1 MHRVQLTTKNNND
14 KNSEP
19 KFFHEYFDRSNDF
32 SNIYRARPLP
42 TFHRAARISHSLAY
56 LFIVPPSRTERNHR
70 RKRKV
75 EKKKKKQ
82 NGGREIREGRGM
94 EGPKKKENTPRSEW
108 IADTA
113 FDEINLLSDAIKYL
127 SIQYHPSS
135 SALLLSFFFFF

>member
-75 EKKKKKQ
+75 EKKRKNK
-82 NGGREIREGRGM
+82 M
-94 EGPKKKENTPRSEW
+94 EEEK
-108 IADTA
+108 
-113 FDEINLLSDAIKYL
+113 
-127 SIQYHPSS
+127 
-135 SALLLSFFFFF
+135 